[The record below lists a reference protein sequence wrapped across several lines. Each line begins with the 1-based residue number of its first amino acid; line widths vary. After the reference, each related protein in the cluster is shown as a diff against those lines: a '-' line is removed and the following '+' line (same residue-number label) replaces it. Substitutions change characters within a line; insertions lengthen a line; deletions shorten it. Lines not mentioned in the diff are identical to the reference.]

1 MPGYVMRPKLVG
13 LLLSGAFAVANHPAL
28 GHHSFA
34 MFDLEHLI
42 ELGGVVKEF
51 RYSAPHV
58 FIIMDVKQEDGTTE
72 TWILEG
78 VSPSALTRD
87 GWSRQTIKP
96 GDEIQVKTAPLRS
109 GAPGGWWTID
119 KVQFRDG
126 RQIKVNH

>member
-1 MPGYVMRPKLVG
+1 MRIKLAA
-13 LLLSGAFAVANHPAL
+13 LLLSSAFVVANGPAT

-34 MFDLEHLI
+34 MFDQDHLI
-42 ELGGVVKEF
+42 DLEGVVKEF

-87 GWSRQTIKP
+87 AWSRQTISP
-96 GDEIQVKTAPLRS
+96 GDEIKAKVAPLRS
-109 GAPGGWWTID
+109 GAPGGWWVMD
-119 KVQFRDG
+119 KIQFRDG
-126 RQIKVNH
+126 RPVKASP